1 MSFDGISLFTNDSKD
16 STTLMEQLNGAD
28 QTAPV
33 FAEEYLFENMRM
45 EVISQRSKLAE
56 QLTSKIGSPDYT
68 AAEKSSAIDEMA
80 EMTKRNSAEA
90 LMELEIKALGY
101 PEAFVHSEDGA
112 VKVTV
117 LATEGQSKTLAAEI
131 IQHVKTSW
139 DDAGSVQVLFTGG
152 TEE

>member
-1 MSFDGISLFTNDSKD
+1 MSFDGISLFTNESKD
-16 STTLMEQLNGAD
+16 STLTEKLND
-28 QTAPV
+28 IEKTAPV
-33 FAEEYLFENMRM
+33 FAEKYLFENMRM
-45 EVISQRSKLAE
+45 EVTSQRSKIAE
-56 QLTSKIGSPDYT
+56 QLTAKIGSSDYT

-90 LMELEIKALGY
+90 LMELEIIALGY
-101 PEAFVHSEDGA
+101 PEAFVHSEDGT